1 LQEDKM
7 LAVLPKEHPLSTQTI
22 VSLKDLMKEPFI
34 LLDEIGLSEPLTV
47 FQQNKLEPN
56 VQFRVYD
63 DFAIMSMIEKKA
75 ISPSV
80 ARTISLAYKDKKV
93 LLIASRYFIDFII
106 ERYGNG
112 IRT

>member
-63 DFAIMSMIEKKA
+63 DFAIMSMIEKKQ
-75 ISPSV
+75 
-80 ARTISLAYKDKKV
+80 SLHQ
-93 LLIASRYFIDFII
+93 LLVQLVWHTRIKRYC
-106 ERYGNG
+106 
-112 IRT
+112 